1 MKGQHSSFHS
11 GERLYRQG
19 GWWGAIGREAQL
31 ESLTAANPWSRAA
44 EFRMWMEDHGG

>member
-19 GWWGAIGREAQL
+19 GSCGAIGREVQL
-31 ESLTAANPWSRAA
+31 EGLTAANPWSCAA
-44 EFRMWMEDHGG
+44 ELRMWMEDHGG